1 MAMSFMLYYQLLIVK
16 YASLKG
22 NTSSKRSKGGPSRR
36 VHIEFL
42 LMFCLQQQNKQN
54 LKELALVGT
63 CFVNTVK
70 YYVGITRPSKCDEN
84 KLPE

>member
-1 MAMSFMLYYQLLIVK
+1 MI
-16 YASLKG
+16 
-22 NTSSKRSKGGPSRR
+22 
-36 VHIEFL
+36 L

-63 CFVNTVK
+63 FIVNTVK

-84 KLPE
+84 KLPEYSVNSVFILDLVFRNNVIIVFNSLGQ

>member
-36 VHIEFL
+36 VHMSFTYYDFVDVLPTTAEQTELERIGLGGYFFL
-42 LMFCLQQQNKQN
+42 LIQ
-54 LKELALVGT
+54 
-63 CFVNTVK
+63 
-70 YYVGITRPSKCDEN
+70 
-84 KLPE
+84 